1 MACTGLCAQR
11 WLHLNRICCTDKDCL
26 HWLVYTLVVALTAP
40 PGSSVFAAVR
50 EPACYLLSY
59 GDNQLLNPREN
70 VGQDDSTSLSL
81 LHCLGNMRHDNMIL
95 LYLRSVPMFCF
106 NSYSY
111 DIPVYCLTRLFHFFF
126 ANLCLFCWIFWQNT
140 SPRH

>member
-1 MACTGLCAQR
+1 M
-11 WLHLNRICCTDKDCL
+11 
-26 HWLVYTLVVALTAP
+26 TAP
-40 PGSSVFAAVR
+40 PGSSVFAPVR

-95 LYLRSVPMFCF
+95 LYLRSGLTAILMIFHCIV
-106 NSYSY
+106 SHDYS
-111 DIPVYCLTRLFHFFF
+111 ISFLQ
-126 ANLCLFCWIFWQNT
+126 IFVCSVGFSGRILHRGTEMQ
-140 SPRH
+140 S